1 MRLYDTTSRG
11 IREFVPLKS
20 GEVGMYLCGA
30 TVQGSPHIGHIRS
43 SMVFDILRR
52 YFEYKDYKV
61 IFVRNVTDID
71 DKIIHNAG
79 HENIEWWQ
87 LAARYEKE
95 FTWAHQVLGNLDPT
109 IEPRA
114 TGHITQIIELIQ
126 KLIDKGF
133 AYVSEGSVWFSVRSF
148 KEYGL
153 LSGQK
158 LDEMLTA
165 ADPDKGKKDPHD
177 FALWKASKN
186 DEPHWNTPWGPG
198 RPGWHIECSAMAET
212 YLGKQFDI
220 HGGGLDLQFPHHEN
234 EVAQS
239 KAAGNNFANYWLHNY
254 WVTQSG
260 EKMSKSLGNSLKVS
274 EILQNFRAIDLR
286 FYLLSAHYRSNLEFS
301 HQALTDSAAA
311 FSRIEQFVIRAA
323 EKIQIDKLP
332 QDLPAEFITAMEE
345 DLATP
350 AGFAVIHDYVTR
362 GNNAL
367 TNNSDDLIQ
376 NYAFVRNM
384 LNLLGLDPLSS
395 QWKVNTGTEVSEALD
410 SLIHSM
416 LLQRNQ
422 AREAKNFALAD
433 SVRDALNSAGILIED
448 GTSGSRWTINKEK
461 K

>member
-1 MRLYDTTSRG
+1 MRLYDTASRG

-286 FYLLSAHYRSNLEFS
+286 FYLLSAHYRSILEFS
-301 HQALTDSAAA
+301 HQALTDAAAA

>member
-1 MRLYDTTSRG
+1 MRLYDTASRG

-87 LAARYEKE
+87 LAARYERE

-301 HQALTDSAAA
+301 HQALTDAAAA